1 MSFFFLLLTFV
12 CLHCNKLFVYILA
25 DWQSGGSCM
34 VVPTVKPEDVAGL
47 FPKGK
52 LSRPKKP
59 LNSNSINQ
67 FHEKCTFS
75 TFIVKRMNVGIRKT
89 MKS

>member
-1 MSFFFLLLTFV
+1 MKLINFISRVFLALTSI
-12 CLHCNKLFVYILA
+12 CLHYNTLFVYILA

-52 LSRPKKP
+52 LSRQKET
-59 LNSNSINQ
+59 NSNSINQ
-67 FHEKCTFS
+67 FHEK
-75 TFIVKRMNVGIRKT
+75 NGIF
-89 MKS
+89 

>member
-1 MSFFFLLLTFV
+1 MKFGLFGIDF
-12 CLHCNKLFVYILA
+12 CLHYNKLFVYILA

-52 LSRPKKP
+52 LSRQKQKIQIV
-59 LNSNSINQ
+59 SINFTKKNDIFFNIFQ
-67 FHEKCTFS
+67 VLLFMMFLQANT
-75 TFIVKRMNVGIRKT
+75 I
-89 MKS
+89 